1 MFLLSLTKNGAALRK
16 ARPLQEELGLFEISC
31 FIFMGGG
38 RDLLQRPD
46 GLTILITQPGRTF

>member
-38 RDLLQRPD
+38 RDLL
-46 GLTILITQPGRTF
+46 